1 MAQRSMEEMLQSL
14 LNALNEESPRSES
27 AEAPEESSAEESF
40 STGESFGTGDF
51 DFNSFFGSIDVDMI
65 MKLGE
70 IFALFSRQ
78 DKNTDLL
85 RALKPHLRQEN
96 REKIDTAIKILK
108 VTALLPFLRESG
120 LMDKIF

>member
-1 MAQRSMEEMLQSL
+1 MEEMLQSL